1 MLDGVFLEENMSHRF
16 ALLFALSLVL
26 SAQDEINWLD
36 SYPEAVKIAKEKR
49 KPIFVEFR
57 CEA

>member
-1 MLDGVFLEENMSHRF
+1 MIHRI
-16 ALLFALSLVL
+16 APLFALSFVL
-26 SAQDEINWLD
+26 FAQDDGINWLD
-36 SYPEAVKIAKEKR
+36 SYPEARKIAKEKN

>member
-1 MLDGVFLEENMSHRF
+1 MIHRF
-16 ALLFALSLVL
+16 ALLFALCFVL
-26 SAQDEINWLD
+26 HAQDEINWLD
-36 SYPEAVKIAKEKR
+36 SYADAVKIAKEKQ

>member
-1 MLDGVFLEENMSHRF
+1 MIHRF
-16 ALLFALSLVL
+16 ALLFALAFVL
-26 SAQDEINWLD
+26 TAQDEINWLD
-36 SYPEAVKIAKEKR
+36 SYPEAVKIAKEKK

>member
-1 MLDGVFLEENMSHRF
+1 MLHRF
-16 ALLFALSLVL
+16 FLLFALCLVL
-26 SAQDEINWLD
+26 GAQDEINWLD

>member
-1 MLDGVFLEENMSHRF
+1 MIHRLFL
-16 ALLFALSLVL
+16 LVVL
-26 SAQDEINWLD
+26 STLGLCAQDEGINWLD
-36 SYPEAVKIAKEKR
+36 SYPEAVKIAKETK